1 VIAGQSLVQAILSSL
16 STGVFLYTLVML
28 AYVIFSWVPRPPEP
42 LVPIRLGS
50 AAMVDPLLRPL
61 RGVIPPLR
69 LGGIALDLSIII
81 LFIAARIL
89 QGVLAQLAT
98 RLG

>member
-1 VIAGQSLVQAILSSL
+1 MAGQNLLASILTNL
-16 STGVFLYTLVML
+16 STGLFLYTLVML

-42 LVPIRLGS
+42 LIPIRLGS
-50 AAMVDPLLRPL
+50 AALVDPVLRPL

-69 LGGIALDLSIII
+69 LGGIALDLSIIV

-89 QGVLAQLAT
+89 QGVLGRFAAVVS
-98 RLG
+98 